1 MSRGHRVHP
10 ILYLLFIAI
19 HGPPQTGSSDPE
31 ERGEPADWMALVLED
46 RKARDDF
53 LRSSKDSPLPVP
65 LRPGFK
71 GLDYYPPD
79 PRYRLVGD
87 LQIYGQR
94 RKIQVPTNAGSLV
107 PMERFGRLVARLE
120 GISFRLEVYRS
131 LEEDEL
137 LALFKDSTSGKQT
150 YSGGRYVRLTPL
162 GNGSYLLDFNRAY
175 NPYCAYSPDYV
186 CPMPP
191 PQNHLSLSI
200 RAGERAF
207 GTDLAQ

>member
-1 MSRGHRVHP
+1 MSRGLRFHP
-10 ILYLLFIAI
+10 IVYLLFVTI
-19 HGPPQTGSSDPE
+19 HGPAQTGSSDPE
-31 ERGEPADWMALVLED
+31 EHGEPADWMALVLEN

-53 LRSSKDSPLPVP
+53 LRSSKDSPLPVQ

-71 GLDYYPPD
+71 GLDYFPPD
-79 PRYRLVGD
+79 PRFRLVGD
-87 LQIYGQR
+87 LQIYGKR

-120 GISFRLEVYRS
+120 GMSFRLEVYRS

-150 YSGGRYVRLTPL
+150 YSGGRYVRLTPV

-175 NPYCAYSPDYV
+175 NPYCAYNPDYV

-191 PQNHLSLSI
+191 PQNHLTLSI

>member
-1 MSRGHRVHP
+1 MSRGLRFHP
-10 ILYLLFIAI
+10 ILYLLFLPV
-19 HGPPQTGSSDPE
+19 HGPAQTGSSNPVDHGGP
-31 ERGEPADWMALVLED
+31 GDWMARVLES

-53 LRSSKDSPLPVP
+53 LRNSKDSPLPVP
-65 LRPGFK
+65 LRQGFK
-71 GLDYYPPD
+71 GLDYFPLD
-79 PRYRLVGD
+79 PGFRLVGD
-87 LQIYGQR
+87 LHIYGQR
-94 RKIQVPTNAGSLV
+94 RRIQVPTSAGSLV
-107 PMERFGRLVARLE
+107 AMERFGRLVASLE

-137 LALFKDSTSGKQT
+137 LALFRDSTSGSLT
-150 YSGGRYVRLTPL
+150 YSGGRYVLLSPL

-175 NPYCAYSPDYV
+175 NPYCAYNPDYV